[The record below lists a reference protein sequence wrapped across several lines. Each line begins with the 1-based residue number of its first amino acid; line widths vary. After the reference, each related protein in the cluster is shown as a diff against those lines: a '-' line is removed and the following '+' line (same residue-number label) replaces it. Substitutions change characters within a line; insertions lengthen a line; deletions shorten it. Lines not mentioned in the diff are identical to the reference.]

1 MKLPTE
7 LAALFSVTVPLRV
20 VIPAPVLPSPNNAA
34 LRLFPPPAVL
44 PLAPALLI
52 TKLLAT
58 VLLPAIQKPT
68 PLLAL
73 TVTVPVP
80 NAVALKI
87 VV

>member
-1 MKLPTE
+1 MI
-7 LAALFSVTVPLRV
+7 VPLRV
-20 VIPAPVLPSPNNAA
+20 VAPAPVAPSPNKADF
-34 LRLFPPPAVL
+34 RLLPPPAVL

-80 NAVALKI
+80 NAEALCMM
-87 VV
+87 V